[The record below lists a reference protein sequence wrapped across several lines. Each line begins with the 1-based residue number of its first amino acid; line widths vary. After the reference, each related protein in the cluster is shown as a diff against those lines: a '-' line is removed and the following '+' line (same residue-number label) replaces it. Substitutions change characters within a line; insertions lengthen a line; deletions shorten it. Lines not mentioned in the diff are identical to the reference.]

1 MNIQTANG
9 KSFINNKPLVD
20 KYTIDLVT
28 NTSNPTEIRF
38 VVKGGSPTREIFS
51 CDYQN
56 IIIDHRNP
64 DLLIIN
70 APNFYGEFSDDNCV
84 NISYTH
90 LINGLNNKTKL
101 VIKNQ
106 VLVDKYTLVL
116 LPDGGA
122 TGTYFLSIQKDLGA
136 GLVEI
141 ASVTYNNM
149 LIDAIDPDKI
159 IISSPTFYAELTSS
173 NCDRVDYGF
182 ITSALR

>member
-1 MNIQTANG
+1 MNTQTANG

-38 VVKGGSPTREIFS
+38 VVKQGSPSREIFS

-84 NISYTH
+84 NISYSH

-106 VLVDKYTLVL
+106 LLVDKYTILL

-122 TGTYFLSIQKDLGA
+122 TGTYFLSIQLDRGT
-136 GLVEI
+136 GLEEV
-141 ASVTYNNM
+141 ANVSYNCMTINS
-149 LIDAIDPDKI
+149 IDDRITI
-159 IISSPTFYAELTSS
+159 ITAPTFYGEFTGD
-173 NCDRVDYGF
+173 NCTDFSYAW
-182 ITSALR
+182 ITNALR